1 MIFLYQ
7 SHSMFKNKVLNTLNL
22 IVATPSLLERRLP
35 EKIAF
40 LHRQGNMEAQNSGN
54 TPTPQEACF
63 ADLVEKHGF
72 MFLSK
77 DATAAPE
84 DGLYYI
90 YQLKGSQ
97 REGDFYLRE
106 YKNGQVVIENVF
118 DLKHTQTKT
127 FYLNDGWF
135 KEGIVYIV
143 SWNKGTKKKPN
154 HTVYIAFG
162 EDIPSEEEKAYMTE
176 LIAFKV
182 AKNTGEKKIGS
193 LKPYI
198 RFANQY
204 TCERFTDETTKE
216 HLEKVLA
223 SLE

>member
-1 MIFLYQ
+1 
-7 SHSMFKNKVLNTLNL
+7 MFKNKVLNTLNL

-40 LHRQGNMEAQNSGN
+40 LHRQGDMEAQNSGN
-54 TPTPQEACF
+54 APTPQEACF

-143 SWNKGTKKKPN
+143 SWNKGTKNKPN

-176 LIAFKV
+176 LIGFKV

-216 HLEKVLA
+216 HLEKILA

>member
-1 MIFLYQ
+1 
-7 SHSMFKNKVLNTLNL
+7 
-22 IVATPSLLERRLP
+22 
-35 EKIAF
+35 
-40 LHRQGNMEAQNSGN
+40 MEAQNSGN
-54 TPTPQEACF
+54 APTPQEACF

>member
-1 MIFLYQ
+1 VIFLYQ

-54 TPTPQEACF
+54 APTPQEACF

-106 YKNGQVVIENVF
+106 YKNGQVVNENVL

-135 KEGIVYIV
+135 QKGVIYIV

-176 LIAFKV
+176 LIGFKV

-216 HLEKVLA
+216 HLEKILA

>member
-1 MIFLYQ
+1 MSEDTKTY
-7 SHSMFKNKVLNTLNL
+7 KNKILYILNHIAAN
-22 IVATPSLLERRLP
+22 PSLLKRSLP

-40 LHRQGNMEAQNSGN
+40 LYKQGNMEAQNTGN
-54 TPTPQEACF
+54 APTPQEACF
-63 ADLVEKHGF
+63 ADIVEKNGF
-72 MFLSK
+72 MFRSK
-77 DATAAPE
+77 NATAAPE

-106 YKNGQVVIENVF
+106 YKNGQVVNENVL

-135 KEGIVYIV
+135 QKGVIYIV

-176 LIAFKV
+176 LIGFKV

-216 HLEKVLA
+216 HLEKILA